1 MTKPHARVLYIEDDA
16 ANRKLVRKLLE
27 AEGYEMFEADNGF
40 EGIQTAQRVLPDLV
54 LMDINMPGLDGCE
67 VTTRLKSMPEL
78 AHIPVVAVTAEVSA
92 GVKER
97 TLAAGCIGY
106 IAKPI
111 DVDQFPSEVAT
122 YLHGKRE
129 RLSQEVE
136 TRELRDY
143 SRRLV
148 ERLEQ
153 QIGALEEANA
163 QLAANLQEVAR
174 ARDMALQ
181 ADKVKTEFLHV
192 MSHEMRTPLNA
203 ILGYSELLLMDTSKI
218 SEEQAQDLRTIHEAG
233 GGLLSIVNR
242 ILEFVQIESGHY
254 RLNLARFEMC
264 DLLKQVVFEH
274 QQGAAAKQLG
284 LSLLKCEPEGS
295 SYGDIHRLKHVIGV
309 LVSNA
314 ITFTEHGQVS
324 VECLRQSAPAGSQQ
338 ALEQVVLVRDSGP
351 GVPEAERDKLFGV
364 FRQVDASI
372 SRTHGGL
379 GLSLAMAQRIMALHG
394 GRVWFEPGKTEGSVF
409 GVALPVKAVEADQ

>member
-1 MTKPHARVLYIEDDA
+1 MKSSFRVLYIEDDA

-27 AEGYEMFEADNGF
+27 ADGYEMFEAGNGL
-40 EGIQTAQRVLPDLV
+40 EGIQVAQQVLPDLV
-54 LMDINMPGLDGCE
+54 LMDLNMPGLDGCE
-67 VTTRLKSMPEL
+67 VTTRLKSMAEL
-78 AHIPVVAVTAEVSA
+78 AHIPVVALTAAVSA
-92 GVKER
+92 GIKER

-111 DVDQFPSEVAT
+111 DVDQFSSEIAT
-122 YLHGKRE
+122 YLQGKRE
-129 RLSQEVE
+129 RLSHEVE

-143 SRRLV
+143 SQRLV

-153 QIGALEEANA
+153 QVGALEEANA
-163 QLAANLQEVAR
+163 KLAANLQEVAR

-203 ILGYSELLLMDTSKI
+203 ILGYSELMLMDTSKV

-242 ILEFVQIESGHY
+242 ILDFVQIESERF
-254 RLNLARFEMC
+254 RLNLARFDMG
-264 DLLKQVVFEH
+264 DLLKQVMFAH
-274 QQGAAAKQLG
+274 QQKAAEKQLE
-284 LSLLKCEPEGS
+284 LALLKCEPAGS
-295 SYGDIHRLKHVIGV
+295 SYGDIHRLKHVIGA
-309 LVSNA
+309 LLSNA
-314 ITFTEHGQVS
+314 VTFAEHGQVS
-324 VECLRQSAPAGSQQ
+324 VECLQQSAPAGSKHV
-338 ALEQVVLVRDSGP
+338 LEQVVLVRDSGP
-351 GVPEAERDKLFGV
+351 GVPEAQRDKLFEV

-372 SRTHGGL
+372 ARAHGGL

-394 GRVWFEPGKTEGSVF
+394 GRIWFEPGQQEGALF